1 MDIETM
7 KYYYQNNLWTLE
19 RVRKL
24 LDAGKITRVE
34 YQEILA
40 SKE

>member
-1 MDIETM
+1 MNIDIM
-7 KYYYQNNLWTLE
+7 KYYYKNNLWTLE

-24 LDAGKITRVE
+24 LDAGKITRAE